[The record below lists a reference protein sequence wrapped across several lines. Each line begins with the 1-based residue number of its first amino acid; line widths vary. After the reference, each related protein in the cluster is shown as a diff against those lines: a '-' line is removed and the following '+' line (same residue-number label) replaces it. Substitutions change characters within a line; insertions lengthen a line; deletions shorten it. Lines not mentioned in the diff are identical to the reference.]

1 MRYWLLKPIL
11 NGFETAMLMFGT
23 ESALVEYVKGRINL
37 PVSYS
42 AIDYDTVSHLENLG
56 LKVYCLPAEPV
67 NMEATDDT
75 VSGTTGE

>member
-23 ESALVEYVKGRINL
+23 ESALVEYVKSRINL
-37 PVSYS
+37 PISYS

-67 NMEATDDT
+67 NMESPVET
-75 VSGTTGE
+75 EME